1 MADRDAIKKAILD
14 TAGNPSVGVIA
25 EWADRFADA
34 VAELDAPSTKR
45 AFDSRETRTVGPKEK
60 R

>member
-1 MADRDAIKKAILD
+1 LD